1 MCVRLRALLDA
12 PDLRLR
18 LLTGGSHLD
27 RAVRWVYTTDL
38 PDPRRYLTGGE
49 LVLTGM
55 LWRHDPADSAAFV
68 AALADGGIAALAAGY
83 ADNEAQSV
91 PDDLVEECRRHDVVL
106 FEVPPDVS
114 FATVTER
121 VVRAVTEDRAG
132 AAEERWRDRL
142 HALVATGAGPD
153 EMCTLLTDRTRAGC
167 VVLSA
172 TGRRVAGADTLTA
185 DDRRLL
191 ARRYLSAEPLPTT
204 VRLRA
209 DRYALLP
216 VSPRQ
221 PRIAGWC
228 LAVAGDLDADDPAV
242 RGPIG
247 EVCTLLALE
256 WSRQEEAR
264 QVADRQGAQLVR
276 LAGSDSAAPADIASR
291 LQVAGFAPDEP
302 IAVVVAAATGATP
315 LTALLHEI
323 CAGAPDRSLVTGVD
337 DEAVAIVAADIDR
350 FGELVEQ
357 IRTGAEAL
365 RPGLSGARVG
375 IGVAAAPACA
385 AGLHGAL
392 EEARAVRRLGEHRPG
407 QVRVADSGELSS
419 HGLLLA
425 TVPDELRR
433 SFTDRLLGP
442 LVAYDA
448 THRTDLLA
456 TLEAFLDCDGSWT
469 RCAARLHL
477 HVNTLRYRIGRIERL
492 TGRDL
497 STFPGRVDLYL
508 ALRLA

>member
-1 MCVRLRALLDA
+1 MRLRALLDA

-18 LLTGGSHLD
+18 LLTGGSQLD

-55 LWRHDPADSAAFV
+55 LWRHGPADSAAFV
-68 AALADGGIAALAAGY
+68 AALAEGGIAALAAGY
-83 ADNEAQSV
+83 ADDETQAV
-91 PDDLVEECRRHDVVL
+91 PDDLVQECRRRGVVL

-121 VVRAVTEDRAG
+121 VVRAVTEERPGG
-132 AAEERWRDRL
+132 AEQRWRDRL
-142 HALVATGAGPD
+142 HTLVATGAGPD
-153 EMCTLLTDRTRAGC
+153 DMCRLLTDRIGADC

-172 TGRRVAGADTLTA
+172 AGRRVAGTGLLPA
-185 DDRRLL
+185 DDRRRL
-191 ARRYLSAEPLPTT
+191 ARRYLSAEPLPATE
-204 VRLRA
+204 RLPA
-209 DRYALLP
+209 GRYTLLAI
-216 VSPRQ
+216 SPRQ

-228 LAVAGDLDADDPAV
+228 LAVAGDLDADDPGV
-242 RGPIG
+242 RGPVG

-276 LAGSDSAAPADIASR
+276 LAGSDSAAPADVASR

-315 LTALLHEI
+315 PTALLGEI
-323 CAGAPDRSLVTGVD
+323 CAGRSDRSLVTGVD
-337 DEAVAIVAADIDR
+337 GESVAIVATDIDR
-350 FGELVEQ
+350 FGEFVEYVRAQ
-357 IRTGAEAL
+357 AEAL
-365 RPGLSGARVG
+365 RPGLSGSRVG

-407 QVRVADSGELSS
+407 QVRVAGSGELTS

-433 SFTDRLLGP
+433 SYTDRLLGP
-442 LVAYDA
+442 LVGYDA
-448 THRTDLLA
+448 AHRTDLLA

-508 ALRLA
+508 ALKLA